1 MIYCFCDQCGIS
13 FRKGHYKKP
22 KCLRCGNPDLW
33 EEDIPAEEL
42 TLVDQ
47 VVDEMLRE
55 EVRSGGRRRK

>member
-1 MIYCFCDQCGIS
+1 MS
-13 FRKGHYKKP
+13 FRKGRYKHP

-42 TLVDQ
+42 TLVDR

>member
-1 MIYCFCDQCGIS
+1 MIYCFCDQCGMS
-13 FRKGHYKKP
+13 FRKGRYKHP

-42 TLVDQ
+42 TLVDR